1 MTINTQLHLTSYV
14 TIAFSLV
21 TVTASIG
28 AANAV
33 PQDDLTTNPKI
44 VDTAHLMYESVAA
57 VVGSNPLT
65 LSNST
70 AGDSSEI
77 DLNLLQILPTPQA

>member
-1 MTINTQLHLTSYV
+1 MQLHLTSYAA
-14 TIAFSLV
+14 IAFSLV
-21 TVTASIG
+21 TVTALIG

-33 PQDDLTTNPKI
+33 PQEDLTTSPKI

-70 AGDSSEI
+70 TGDSSEI

>member
-1 MTINTQLHLTSYV
+1 MKINMRQNLTSYL

-21 TVTASIG
+21 TVTALIDTVT
-28 AANAV
+28 AV
-33 PQDDLTTNPKI
+33 PQDGPTNSPI
-44 VDTAHLMYESVAA
+44 FVDTGHMVHGSVAA

-70 AGDSSEI
+70 IGDSSEI
-77 DLNLLQILPTPQA
+77 DLNLLQILPAPQV